1 MTQICIFLAIPVK
14 PQGFQSTVSIFSD
27 DSTEEIIIPPE
38 VTEPPNE
45 DEPHSEDEFQPNGGR
60 KRSKKDTRGKSKNRK

>member
-1 MTQICIFLAIPVK
+1 MFIAIPVK

-38 VTEPPNE
+38 IPAPPQ
-45 DEPHSEDEFQPNGGR
+45 DEGEAHSEEDFQANAPR
-60 KRSKKDTRGKSKNRK
+60 KRSKKDNRGKSKNRK